1 MSVIFQWVHLTAA
14 VVGVGGIAF
23 LTFILLPSSSVLS
36 AEQREQLL
44 KAALG
49 RFRWVSWSVI
59 LLLIVSGLYNVTL
72 VWEVPWGTYWKFLTL
87 KILLALAV
95 FSISLMLT
103 LPLKFFDRF
112 RANREFWLTVALG
125 LALLVILISAFLR
138 GRVSA

>member
-1 MSVIFQWVHLTAA
+1 MSVIAQWVHITAA
-14 VVGVGGIAF
+14 VIGVGGIAF
-23 LTFILLPSSSVLS
+23 LAFILLPSAGAVT
-36 AEQREQLL
+36 AEQRDALM

-95 FSISLMLT
+95 FAISLMLT

-112 RANREFWLTVALG
+112 RAKRDFWLRLAFS
-125 LALLVILISAFLR
+125 LALLVILISAYLR
-138 GRVSA
+138 RG